1 MGRVWYPPSDPLF
14 QSKAT
19 VMNRGPFQWRD
30 GQRPNPKLNAAIYP
44 QDFQGLSKQR
54 ADIPV
59 SHEAPSPHPYGFA
72 AIDELAR
79 EMCVCRSFHG
89 HQHDDRSAEYRKVRS
104 CLGFD
109 ATAVGFRAIKDGMG
123 NVIDQGEEA
132 W

>member
-1 MGRVWYPPSDPLF
+1 
-14 QSKAT
+14 
-19 VMNRGPFQWRD
+19 MN
-30 GQRPNPKLNAAIYP
+30 
-44 QDFQGLSKQR
+44 
-54 ADIPV
+54 
-59 SHEAPSPHPYGFA
+59 
-72 AIDELAR
+72 
-79 EMCVCRSFHG
+79 VCRSFHG